1 LVELALSITILK
13 MKQKISSHFTT
24 ILSLFYIGLLINGCA
39 LSKQPEHE
47 TIISEALPETI
58 IPDTWVSS
66 SDTLA
71 VANGWLKSFNDP
83 ALEAIVE
90 EAIQNNLNLK
100 NAAAA
105 VQIAQQNVIVVGSQM
120 KPQIG
125 LNFGYQA
132 ILDDGSKDVFGSGK
146 ALGLIAWE
154 PDVWGKL
161 RAQTSS
167 VEASYEA
174 TVLDYA
180 YGKQSLAALTARSWY
195 QAVQANQL
203 YDLSNKVV
211 NSYNELYDLVKI
223 RRDLGKVGD
232 LDVAEANANLS
243 NAKNNLIK
251 AEGIVL
257 DSKRNLEDILGRY
270 PSAEIETAQDFS
282 PVPPPVKPGIP
293 STLLERRPDLIAAQ
307 KMVLAAFRYQE
318 ATKLNMLPSFSL
330 NLGGGLLSDNILSL
344 LQLNPLVLGGGIG
357 MSVPIYTGGRL
368 KAQLEIATIEQQ
380 QAVINYGIVM
390 LNAFKEVETYL
401 LNEDLLA
408 QRIPFQQSVLD
419 DRNKAVE
426 LAKLKYDM
434 GKIDLL
440 SVIQL
445 QNAAIATQEEL
456 IKLQN
461 EQLSNRISLHLAL
474 GGDF

>member
-1 LVELALSITILK
+1 MYS
-13 MKQKISSHFTT
+13 
-24 ILSLFYIGLLINGCA
+24 CA
-39 LSKQPEHE
+39 LSKLPDHE
-47 TIISEALPETI
+47 TIVTDALPETT
-58 IPDTWVSS
+58 IPTTWVANT
-66 SDTLA
+66 DTLT
-71 VANGWLKSFNDP
+71 VTNGWLKSFNDP

-90 EAIQNNLNLK
+90 EAIQNNLNLQ
-100 NAAAA
+100 NAAVA
-105 VQIAQQNVIVVGSQM
+105 VQIAQQNVIVVGSKL

-132 ILDDGSKDVFGSGK
+132 LVDDGSNDVFGSGK

-167 VEASYEA
+167 VESSYEA
-174 TVLDYA
+174 NALDYA

-195 QAVQANQL
+195 QAVEANQL
-203 YDLSNKVV
+203 YNLSSKIVV
-211 NSYNELYDLVKI
+211 SYTDLYDLVKI
-223 RRDLGKVGD
+223 RRELGKVGD
-232 LDVAEANANLS
+232 LDVVEANANL
-243 NAKNNLIK
+243 NDAKNSLLK

-257 DSKRNLEDILGRY
+257 DSKRNLEAILGRY
-270 PSAEIETAQDFS
+270 PSAEIETAQNFS
-282 PVPPPVKPGIP
+282 PIPPPIKPGIP
-293 STLLERRPDLIAAQ
+293 STLLERRPDLLAAE

-318 ATKLNMLPSFSL
+318 ASKLNMLPSFSL

-344 LQLNPLVLGGGIG
+344 LQLNPLVLAGGIG

-390 LNAFKEVETYL
+390 LDAFKEVETYL
-401 LNEDLLA
+401 INEDLLA
-408 QRIPFQQSVLD
+408 QRIPYQQSVLD